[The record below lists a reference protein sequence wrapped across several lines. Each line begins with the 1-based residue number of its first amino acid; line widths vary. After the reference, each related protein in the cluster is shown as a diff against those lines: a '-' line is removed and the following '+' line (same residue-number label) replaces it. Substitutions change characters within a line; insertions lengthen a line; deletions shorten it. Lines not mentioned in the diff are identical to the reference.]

1 MNNFVALLDLACGRA
16 SRSEDQGRARTL
28 QLIIAAL
35 LLSLAFVGIWGL
47 AAGSQSAG
55 LALSNLYKVP
65 MVTLLSALA
74 AIPPGLLAFKLCG
87 ASGRSSDLLLDFATG
102 VFAGSLVLAVVS
114 PLVALYYHSSVWA
127 GPLLGMGSA
136 FAGIGVG
143 SLIFLRGAFQKRQGV
158 VLRRR
163 TLVLPVGIFLAMQLA
178 TMVQLIALA
187 SPILPEQTVFD
198 RGIDQ
203 MVKR

>member
-16 SRSEDQGRARTL
+16 SREEDPGRARTF
-28 QLIIAAL
+28 QLILAAL
-35 LLSLAFVGIWGL
+35 LSSLAFAAIWGL

-55 LALSNLYKVP
+55 LAVSNLLKVP
-65 MVTLLSALA
+65 MVVLLAALT

-87 ASGRSSDLLLDFATG
+87 ASGRPSDLLLDFTIG
-102 VFAGSLVLAVVS
+102 VFAGTLVLAVVS

-136 FAGIGVG
+136 LAAILVG
-143 SLIFLRGAFQKRQGV
+143 SLIFLRGAFQKRPGV
-158 VLRRR
+158 VLRKSV
-163 TLVLPVGIFLAMQLA
+163 LILPVGIFLAMQIA
-178 TMVQLIALA
+178 TLVQLIALA

-198 RGIDQ
+198 RGVDQ